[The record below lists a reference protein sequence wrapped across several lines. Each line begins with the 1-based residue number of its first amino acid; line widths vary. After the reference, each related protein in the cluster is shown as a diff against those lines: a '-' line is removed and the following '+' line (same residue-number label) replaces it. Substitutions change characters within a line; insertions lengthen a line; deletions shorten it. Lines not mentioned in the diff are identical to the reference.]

1 MAPTSAMSEDFT
13 EVLTA
18 VINPVLAATVVVLPI
33 PYGAFDSLEGIGTPL
48 DTAVPDRGK
57 WWMLW
62 L

>member
-1 MAPTSAMSEDFT
+1 MSEDFT